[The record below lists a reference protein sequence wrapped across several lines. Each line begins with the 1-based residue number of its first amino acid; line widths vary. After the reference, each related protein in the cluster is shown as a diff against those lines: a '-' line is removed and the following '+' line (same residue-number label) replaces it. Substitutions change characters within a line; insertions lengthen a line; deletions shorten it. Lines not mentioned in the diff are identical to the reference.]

1 MIGVRFF
8 TLLCLA
14 AAALLPHAA
23 AATAP
28 LQVGEPAPAF
38 TLPDA
43 DGKAHQVGEWRG
55 HWLVLYFYPRDDTPG
70 CTAEAQN
77 FRDSLPAFAA
87 VNANIVGISLDD
99 GASHRAFADKQHLP
113 FTLLSDP
120 GGTVALRYGSLTNL
134 GIMHFAKRQTYL
146 IDPEGLVAKVY
157 LKVDPAEHV
166 QQLLADIRSLANP

>member
-1 MIGVRFF
+1 M
-8 TLLCLA
+8 
-14 AAALLPHAA
+14 
-23 AATAP
+23 AT
-28 LQVGEPAPAF
+28 ECS
-38 TLPDA
+38 T
-43 DGKAHQVGEWRG
+43 
-55 HWLVLYFYPRDDTPG
+55 
-70 CTAEAQN
+70 
-77 FRDSLPAFAA
+77 PAFAA

-134 GIMHFAKRQTYL
+134 GIMKFAKRQTYL

-166 QQLLADIRSLANP
+166 QQLLADIRSLAKP